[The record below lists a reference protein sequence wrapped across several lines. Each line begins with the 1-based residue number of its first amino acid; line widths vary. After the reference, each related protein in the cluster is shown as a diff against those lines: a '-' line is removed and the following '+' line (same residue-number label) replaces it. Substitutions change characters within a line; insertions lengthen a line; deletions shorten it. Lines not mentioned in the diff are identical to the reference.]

1 MLSSDPETIAAL
13 WAKYCLIS
21 STSFSCGNLVPA
33 FFKGSNGIT
42 LLGKTSGGG
51 TCAVL
56 PFTTA
61 SGAVF
66 TISSPLQISMIRN
79 GALYDIDKGIE
90 PDFVISKYETMYD
103 REKLVEFIHNLP

>member
-21 STSFSCGNLVPA
+21 PTSFSCGKLFPA
-33 FFKGSNGIT
+33 FFKGSTGIT

-66 TISSPLQISMIRN
+66 TISSPLQISMIKN
-79 GALYDIDKGIE
+79 GAMYRIL
-90 PDFVISKYETMYD
+90 PDGVDERS
-103 REKLVEFIHNLP
+103 NQPG